1 MEYIH
6 YGASKYDPKKFKPIK
21 NLRDCCGFSK
31 PYGGL
36 WASPVITQMG
46 WKDWNEKENFRVCDE
61 QNSFRFKLKSGCKIA
76 YIDSE
81 GKLNTVPDLIEP
93 GNPQRRKFID
103 FEKALEIGFD
113 AIEISI
119 SKCPSLYWALYGWDC
134 DSIVVLNKGA
144 IEETLLGGNDER

>member
-21 NLRDCCGFSK
+21 NCCGFNK

-36 WASPVITQMG
+36 WASPVTTPMG
-46 WKDWNEKENFRVCDE
+46 WKDWNEAENFRVCNE
-61 QNSFRFKLKSGCKIA
+61 QNSFRFKLKSGSKIA

-81 GKLNTVPDLIEP
+81 EKLHTVPDSIKT
-93 GNPQRRKFID
+93 GCSQKSKFID
-103 FEKALEIGFD
+103 FEKALKLGYD

-144 IEETLLGGNDER
+144 IEETLLGGNDEH